1 MLTRAAILALL
12 LCLACPARAEEP
24 LPPRV
29 PMHAGDK
36 APAEGVWLS
45 LPETARIVTA
55 CRESAEERD
64 RLRALLAEKPP
75 EPTPTGYAI
84 AAGVGVA
91 LGFALGVWV
100 VTR

>member
-1 MLTRAAILALL
+1 MLTRAATLALL
-12 LCLACPARAEEP
+12 LCLACPARADEP

-29 PMHAGDK
+29 PMRAGDVAK
-36 APAEGVWLS
+36 FDGVLLS

-64 RLRALLAEKPP
+64 RLRAILAEKPP
-75 EPTPTGYAI
+75 EPTPTGYLV
-84 AAGVGVA
+84 AGGLGVLVGFAVGVWA
-91 LGFALGVWV
+91 